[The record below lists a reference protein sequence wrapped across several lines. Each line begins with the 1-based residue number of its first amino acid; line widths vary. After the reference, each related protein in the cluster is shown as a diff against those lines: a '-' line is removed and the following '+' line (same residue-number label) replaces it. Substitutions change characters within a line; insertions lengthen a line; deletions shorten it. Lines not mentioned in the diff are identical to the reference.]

1 MHVASF
7 ESHTRMSVGKSA
19 ISIDPPTPCPTSP
32 PSMMTVTDAS
42 PEWSGIVRSQCTV

>member
-19 ISIDPPTPCPTSP
+19 IRIDPPTPCPTSP
-32 PSMMTVTDAS
+32 PLMKSVSDAS
-42 PEWSGIVRSQCTV
+42 PEWSGIGRSQCTV